1 MKYTLNT
8 NNNPATDKTDCL
20 VIPVLT
26 KDKEIILSK
35 SGKILDEANS
45 GSIRKI
51 LDKGDFKGAVG
62 TIMMLHDISANSS
75 RVLLMGCGE
84 QSNFDVKQL
93 NTSVKAVGK
102 ALKSA
107 SIKTVNLYLNDT
119 SSDSP
124 LDKNQ
129 AITQTIIAFADSL
142 YELLEYKSN
151 KGNDCSLAELSVSCL
166 DGFDN
171 DSNNDNTTALNNG
184 IAITEGMKVT
194 RDLANHPGNVCTP
207 TFIAET
213 ATNIANDYK
222 NIEIDVLEESDMEKL
237 GMGSFLSVSKGSDEP
252 GKMVILQY
260 SGAKDKNDAPIAL
273 VGKGV
278 TFDTGGISLKP
289 GAKMDEMKF
298 DMGGAAGMLGTLKA
312 CAEMQLPL
320 NLVVVLAAAENMPS
334 ARASKPGD
342 IVTSMQGT
350 TIEVLNTDAEGRL
363 VLCDALTYVAKF
375 KPSIVIDAATL
386 TGACIVALGHQI
398 CAVLSNN
405 DELANDLLDAGLHVN
420 DQTWR
425 LPMNDDYKKQLK
437 SAFADLGNIGGPAA
451 GTITAACFL
460 GEFTKD
466 YHWAHLDIAGTAW
479 NGKNATGRPV
489 PLLSQY
495 LINMA
500 NK

>member
-8 NNNPATDKTDCL
+8 NNNPANDSTDCL
-20 VIPVLT
+20 VIPVFI
-26 KDKEIILSK
+26 KDKEIILSE
-35 SGKILDEANS
+35 SGKLLDEANS

-62 TIMMLHDISANSS
+62 STMMLHDISTNSS
-75 RVLLMGCGE
+75 RVMLMGCGD

-93 NTSVKAVGK
+93 NISVKAAGK
-102 ALKSA
+102 VLKNSVV
-107 SIKTVNLYLNDT
+107 KTVSLYLSET
-119 SSDSP
+119 SSNAP

-142 YELLEYKSN
+142 YTLLDYKSN
-151 KGNDCSLAELSVSCL
+151 KGDECSLEKLSISCV
-166 DGFDN
+166 DEFD
-171 DSNNDNTTALNNG
+171 DENTAALKNG

-207 TFIAET
+207 TFIADT
-213 ATNIANDYK
+213 ATDIANDYK
-222 NIEIDVLEESDMEKL
+222 NIEINILEESDMEVL

-260 SGAKDKNDAPIAL
+260 SGAKDKNEAPIAL

-363 VLCDALTYVAKF
+363 VLCDALTYVGKF
-375 KPSIVIDAATL
+375 KPRIVIDAATL

-398 CAVLSNN
+398 CALLSNN
-405 DELANDLLDAGLHVN
+405 DDLANDLLDAGLHVN

-437 SAFADLGNIGGPAA
+437 SAFADLGNIGGPGA

-500 NK
+500 KKNN

>member
-1 MKYTLNT
+1 MKYSLNT
-8 NNNPATDKTDCL
+8 KNNPTTDTADCL
-20 VIPVLT
+20 VIPVFT
-26 KDKEIILSK
+26 NDKEVILNK
-35 SGKILDEANS
+35 SGGLLDEANS
-45 GSIRKI
+45 GAIRNI

-62 TIMMLHDISANSS
+62 NTMMLHDISSS
-75 RVLLMGCGE
+75 ASRILLMGCGDQTE
-84 QSNFDVKQL
+84 FDVKQL

-102 ALKSA
+102 VLKNT
-107 SIKTVNLYLNDT
+107 SIKTINLYLSDT
-119 SSDSP
+119 TSDS
-124 LDKNQ
+124 LHDKNQ
-129 AITQTIIAFADSL
+129 AITQTVIAFADSL
-142 YELLEYKSN
+142 YELLDYKS
-151 KGNDCSLAELSVSCL
+151 KKDDDCSLTELFISCL
-166 DGFDN
+166 DGFNGDN
-171 DSNNDNTTALNNG
+171 ITALKNG

-222 NIEIDVLEESDMEKL
+222 NIEIDVLEEADMEKL

-252 GKMVILQY
+252 GKMVVLQY
-260 SGAKDKNDAPIAL
+260 SGAKDKNEAPIAL

-363 VLCDALTYVAKF
+363 VLCDALTYVGKF

-386 TGACIVALGHQI
+386 TGACIVALGHHI

-405 DELANDLLDAGLHVN
+405 DELANDLLDAGLHIN

-425 LPMNDDYKKQLK
+425 LPMNNDYKKQLK
-437 SAFADLGNIGGPAA
+437 SAFADLGNIGGFGA

-479 NGKNATGRPV
+479 TGKNATGRPV

-500 NK
+500 KKNS

>member
-8 NNNPATDKTDCL
+8 NNNPANDSTDCL
-20 VIPVLT
+20 VIPVFI
-26 KDKEIILSK
+26 KDKEITLSE
-35 SGKILDEANS
+35 SGKLLDEANS

-62 TIMMLHDISANSS
+62 STMMLHDISTNSS
-75 RVLLMGCGE
+75 RVMLMGCGD

-93 NTSVKAVGK
+93 NISVKAAGK
-102 ALKSA
+102 VLKNSVV
-107 SIKTVNLYLNDT
+107 KTVSLYLSET
-119 SSDSP
+119 SSNAP

-142 YELLEYKSN
+142 YTLLDYKSN
-151 KGNDCSLAELSVSCL
+151 KGDECSLEKLSISCV
-166 DGFDN
+166 DEFD
-171 DSNNDNTTALNNG
+171 DENTAALKNG

-207 TFIAET
+207 TFIADT
-213 ATNIANDYK
+213 ATDIANDYK
-222 NIEIDVLEESDMEKL
+222 NIEINILEESDMEVL

-260 SGAKDKNDAPIAL
+260 SGAKDKNEAPIAL

-363 VLCDALTYVAKF
+363 VLCDALTYVGKF
-375 KPSIVIDAATL
+375 KPRIVIDAATL

-398 CAVLSNN
+398 CALLSNN
-405 DELANDLLDAGLHVN
+405 DDLANDLLDAGLHVN

-437 SAFADLGNIGGPAA
+437 SAFADLGNIGGPGA

-500 NK
+500 KKNN